1 MKNLDNVLILVGM
14 IVFAVGFSALL
25 AHSAKQ
31 RKAETQIIIMV
42 DQNGHI
48 IKELTVDE
56 LKKETGGE
64 LKHDNN

>member
-1 MKNLDNVLILVGM
+1 MKKEDVLIFIGVIL
-14 IVFAVGFSALL
+14 FCVGFSGLL

-48 IKELTVDE
+48 IKELTIDE
-56 LKKETGGE
+56 LRKETSGE
-64 LKHDNN
+64 IKHDNN

>member
-1 MKNLDNVLILVGM
+1 MKKEDVLIFVGV
-14 IVFAVGFSALL
+14 ILFCVGFSGLL

-48 IKELTVDE
+48 IKELTIDE
-56 LKKETGGE
+56 LRKETSGE
-64 LKHDNN
+64 MRRDNN

>member
-1 MKNLDNVLILVGM
+1 MKKEDVLIFIGVIL
-14 IVFAVGFSALL
+14 FCVGFSGLL

-48 IKELTVDE
+48 IRELTIDE
-56 LKKETGGE
+56 LRKETGGE
-64 LKHDNN
+64 KKHDNN

>member
-1 MKNLDNVLILVGM
+1 MKKEDVLIFIGA
-14 IVFAVGFSALL
+14 IVFAIGFSGLL

-48 IKELTVDE
+48 IRELTIDE
-56 LKKETGGE
+56 LRKETTGE
-64 LKHDNN
+64 MRHDNN

>member
-1 MKNLDNVLILVGM
+1 MKKEDVLIFVGV
-14 IVFAVGFSALL
+14 ILFCVGFSGLL

-48 IKELTVDE
+48 IKELTIDE
-56 LKKETGGE
+56 LRKQTNGE
-64 LKHDNN
+64 MKHDNN

>member
-1 MKNLDNVLILVGM
+1 MKKEDVLIFVGA

-48 IKELTVDE
+48 IRELTIDE
-56 LKKETGGE
+56 LRKETGGE

>member
-1 MKNLDNVLILVGM
+1 MKKEDILIFIGA
-14 IVFAVGFSALL
+14 IVFAIGFSGLL

-48 IKELTVDE
+48 IKELTIDE
-56 LKKETGGE
+56 LRKETSGE
-64 LKHDNN
+64 MKHDNN

>member
-1 MKNLDNVLILVGM
+1 MKKEDVLIFIGVIL
-14 IVFAVGFSALL
+14 FCVGFSGLL

-48 IKELTVDE
+48 IKELTIDE
-56 LKKETGGE
+56 LRKQTSGE
-64 LKHDNN
+64 MKHDNN

>member
-1 MKNLDNVLILVGM
+1 MKKEDVLIFVGV
-14 IVFAVGFSALL
+14 ILFCVGFSGLL

-48 IKELTVDE
+48 IRELTIDE
-56 LKKETGGE
+56 LRKETSGE
-64 LKHDNN
+64 IKHDNN

>member
-1 MKNLDNVLILVGM
+1 MKKEDVLIFVGV
-14 IVFAVGFSALL
+14 ILFCVGFSGLL

-48 IKELTVDE
+48 IRELTIDE
-56 LKKETGGE
+56 LRKETSGE
-64 LKHDNN
+64 KKHDNN

>member
-1 MKNLDNVLILVGM
+1 MKKEDVLIFIGA
-14 IVFAVGFSALL
+14 IVFAIGFSGLL

-48 IKELTVDE
+48 IRELTIDE
-56 LKKETGGE
+56 LRKETSGE
-64 LKHDNN
+64 MRHDNN

>member
-1 MKNLDNVLILVGM
+1 MKKEDVLIFIGA
-14 IVFAVGFSALL
+14 IVFAIGFSGLL

-48 IKELTVDE
+48 IKELTIDE
-56 LKKETGGE
+56 LRKEMSGE

>member
-1 MKNLDNVLILVGM
+1 MKKEDVLIFIGA
-14 IVFAVGFSALL
+14 IVFAIGFSGLL

-48 IKELTVDE
+48 IKQLTIDE
-56 LKKETGGE
+56 LRKETSGE
-64 LKHDNN
+64 KKHDNN

>member
-1 MKNLDNVLILVGM
+1 MKKEDVLIFIGA
-14 IVFAVGFSALL
+14 IVFAIGFSGLL

-48 IKELTVDE
+48 IRELTIDE
-56 LKKETGGE
+56 LRKEASGE
-64 LKHDNN
+64 MKHDNN

>member
-1 MKNLDNVLILVGM
+1 MKKEDVLIFIGA
-14 IVFAVGFSALL
+14 IVFAIGFSGLL

-31 RKAETQIIIMV
+31 RKTETQIIIMV

-48 IKELTVDE
+48 IRELTIDE
-56 LKKETGGE
+56 LRKETSGE

>member
-1 MKNLDNVLILVGM
+1 MKKEDVLIFIGA
-14 IVFAVGFSALL
+14 IVFAIGFSGLL

-48 IKELTVDE
+48 IKELTIDE
-56 LKKETGGE
+56 LRKETSGE
-64 LKHDNN
+64 RKHDNN

>member
-1 MKNLDNVLILVGM
+1 MKKEDVLIFIGVIL
-14 IVFAVGFSALL
+14 FCVGFSGLL

-48 IKELTVDE
+48 IRELTIDE
-56 LKKETGGE
+56 LRKETGGE

>member
-1 MKNLDNVLILVGM
+1 MKKEDVLIFIGVIL
-14 IVFAVGFSALL
+14 FCVGFSGLL

-48 IKELTVDE
+48 IKELTIDE
-56 LKKETGGE
+56 LRKETSGE
-64 LKHDNN
+64 MRHDNN

>member
-1 MKNLDNVLILVGM
+1 MKKEDVLIFIGV
-14 IVFAVGFSALL
+14 IVFAIGFSGLL

-48 IKELTVDE
+48 IKELTIDE
-56 LKKETGGE
+56 LRKETSGE
-64 LKHDNN
+64 MKHDNN

>member
-1 MKNLDNVLILVGM
+1 MKKEDVLIFIGVIL
-14 IVFAVGFSALL
+14 FCVGFSGLL

-48 IKELTVDE
+48 IKELTIDE
-56 LKKETGGE
+56 LRKETSGE
-64 LKHDNN
+64 TKHDNN

>member
-1 MKNLDNVLILVGM
+1 MKKEDVLIFIGVIL
-14 IVFAVGFSALL
+14 FCVGFSGLL

-48 IKELTVDE
+48 IKEMTIDE
-56 LKKETGGE
+56 LKKETSGE
-64 LKHDNN
+64 MKHDNN

>member
-1 MKNLDNVLILVGM
+1 MKKEDVLIFIGA
-14 IVFAVGFSALL
+14 IVFAIGFSGLL

-48 IKELTVDE
+48 IRELTIDE
-56 LKKETGGE
+56 LRKETSGE
-64 LKHDNN
+64 MKHDNN

>member
-1 MKNLDNVLILVGM
+1 MKKEDVLIFIGA
-14 IVFAVGFSALL
+14 IVFAIGFSGLL

-48 IKELTVDE
+48 IKELTIDE
-56 LKKETGGE
+56 LRKETTGE
-64 LKHDNN
+64 MKHDNN

>member
-1 MKNLDNVLILVGM
+1 MKKEDVLIFIGA
-14 IVFAVGFSALL
+14 IVFAIGFSGLL

-48 IKELTVDE
+48 IKELTIDE
-56 LKKETGGE
+56 LRKQTNGE
-64 LKHDNN
+64 MKHDNN

>member
-1 MKNLDNVLILVGM
+1 MKKEDVLIFIGVIL
-14 IVFAVGFSALL
+14 FCVGFSGLL

-48 IKELTVDE
+48 IKEMTIDE
-56 LKKETGGE
+56 LRKETSGE
-64 LKHDNN
+64 MKHDNN

>member
-1 MKNLDNVLILVGM
+1 MKKEDVLIFIGV
-14 IVFAVGFSALL
+14 IVFAIGFSGLL

-48 IKELTVDE
+48 IRELTIDE
-56 LKKETGGE
+56 LRKETSGE
-64 LKHDNN
+64 MKHDNN

>member
-1 MKNLDNVLILVGM
+1 MKKEDVLIFIGA
-14 IVFAVGFSALL
+14 IVFAIGFSGLL

-48 IKELTVDE
+48 IKEMTIDE
-56 LKKETGGE
+56 LKKETSGE
-64 LKHDNN
+64 MKHDNN

>member
-1 MKNLDNVLILVGM
+1 MKKEDVLIFISA

-31 RKAETQIIIMV
+31 RKTAETQIIIMV

-48 IKELTVDE
+48 IKELTIDE
-56 LKKETGGE
+56 LRKETSGE
-64 LKHDNN
+64 TKHDNN

>member
-1 MKNLDNVLILVGM
+1 MKKEDVLIFIGA
-14 IVFAVGFSALL
+14 IVFAIGFSGLL

-48 IKELTVDE
+48 IKELTIDE
-56 LKKETGGE
+56 LRKETSGE

>member
-1 MKNLDNVLILVGM
+1 MKKEDVLIFIGVIL
-14 IVFAVGFSALL
+14 FCVGFSGLL

-48 IKELTVDE
+48 IKELTIDE
-56 LKKETGGE
+56 LRKETGGE
-64 LKHDNN
+64 MKHDNN

>member
-1 MKNLDNVLILVGM
+1 MRLDNVLIFIGVIL
-14 IVFAVGFSALL
+14 FCVGFSGLL

-48 IKELTVDE
+48 IKELTIDE
-56 LKKETGGE
+56 LRKETSGE
-64 LKHDNN
+64 IKHDNN